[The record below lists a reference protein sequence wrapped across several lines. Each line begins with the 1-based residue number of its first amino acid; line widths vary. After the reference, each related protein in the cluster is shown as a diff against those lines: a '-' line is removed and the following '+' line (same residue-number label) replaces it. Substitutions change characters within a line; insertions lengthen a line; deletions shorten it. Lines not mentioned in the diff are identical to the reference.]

1 MYGLSWSVVESIKE
15 NQPNTFET
23 WRHGMKEKLQPNIES
38 DVLKENLPLA
48 KKVHFNERVINCDNL
63 IWVWSY

>member
-38 DVLKENLPLA
+38 DVSKENLPLA
-48 KKVHFNERVINCDNL
+48 KKVHFNEQ
-63 IWVWSY
+63 